1 MVLGIRFCLFVKEGH
16 KLAKDR
22 EIPRRWRVD
31 TLVGHYKIVVEA
43 RLRCGVRIDGTICI
57 GGVGGVVGWGS
68 LLARQSSWGKGG
80 FVSPGMIAGYQVLT
94 LFLVAKRPLVVF
106 P

>member
-31 TLVGHYKIVVEA
+31 TLVGHYILLSRRGCAAKCESTVRFILAAWAALLDGEPA
-43 RLRCGVRIDGTICI
+43 RSPIIMGEKGVSYHRE
-57 GGVGGVVGWGS
+57 
-68 LLARQSSWGKGG
+68 
-80 FVSPGMIAGYQVLT
+80 
-94 LFLVAKRPLVVF
+94 
-106 P
+106 